1 MDIAL
6 STTTHDLVFTDGE
19 LTTVSSLDA
28 IAQHVK
34 VRLLFFK
41 GEWELNLDEGVP
53 YWTDILVIGPDL
65 RAIES
70 LLRQVVLG
78 TPGITSIVSFS
89 IAHDRANRTLE
100 ATFEA
105 ITTDGLVLTS
115 ADFGPF
121 ILEVPTR

>member
-6 STTTHDLVFTDGE
+6 STSTHDIVFVNGE
-19 LTTVSSLDA
+19 LTTVSDLDA

-34 VRLLFFK
+34 IRLLFFK

-53 YWTDILVIGPDL
+53 YWTDVLVVGPDL

-78 TPGITSIVSFS
+78 TPGISSIVSFS
-89 IAHDRANRTLE
+89 IDHDRSARTLSLV
-100 ATFEA
+100 FEA

-115 ADFGPF
+115 EDFGPF
-121 ILEVPTR
+121 VLEVPAR

>member
-6 STTTHDLVFTDGE
+6 STSTHDLVFTNGE
-19 LTTVSSLDA
+19 LTIVSGLDA

-34 VRLLFFK
+34 IRLLFFR

-70 LLRQVVLG
+70 LLRQVILG

-89 IAHDRANRTLE
+89 LEHDRTNRSLE
-100 ATFEA
+100 AVFEA

-121 ILEVPTR
+121 ILKVPAR

>member
-6 STTTHDLVFTDGE
+6 STSTHDIVFTGGE
-19 LTTVSSLDA
+19 LTTVTGLDA

-34 VRLLFFK
+34 IRLLFFK

-53 YWTDILVIGPDL
+53 YWTDILVVGPDL
-65 RAIES
+65 RAVES

-78 TPGITSIVSFS
+78 TPGISSIVSFS
-89 IAHDRANRTLE
+89 LDHDRSARTLSLL
-100 ATFEA
+100 FEA

>member
-1 MDIAL
+1 MDFAL
-6 STTTHDLVFTDGE
+6 DTVTHDLVFTGGE
-19 LTTVSSLDA
+19 LATVTDLYA

-34 VRLLFFK
+34 IRLLFFK

-53 YWTDILVIGPDL
+53 YWTDILVVGPDL

-78 TPGITSIVSFS
+78 TPGITSITSFA
-89 IAHDRANRTLE
+89 IDHDRSARTISV
-100 ATFEA
+100 TFEA

-115 ADFGPF
+115 EDFGDF
-121 ILEVPTR
+121 VLEVPSR

>member
-6 STTTHDLVFTDGE
+6 DALTRDLVFTDGE
-19 LTTVSSLDA
+19 LTTVTGLDA

-53 YWTDILVIGPDL
+53 YWTDILVVGPDL
-65 RAIES
+65 RAVES

-78 TPGITSIVSFS
+78 TPGISSIVSFS
-89 IAHDRANRTLE
+89 LDHDRSARTLSLV
-100 ATFEA
+100 FEA

-115 ADFGPF
+115 SDFGPF

>member
-1 MDIAL
+1 VDIAL